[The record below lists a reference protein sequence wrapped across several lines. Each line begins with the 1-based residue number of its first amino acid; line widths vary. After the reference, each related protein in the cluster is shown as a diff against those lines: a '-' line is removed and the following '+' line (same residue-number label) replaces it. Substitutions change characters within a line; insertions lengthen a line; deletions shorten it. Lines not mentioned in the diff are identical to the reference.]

1 MVSEGCKEQ
10 DGIERLLMAYVP
22 ENEYRM
28 SGWLSWGVGGGE
40 GDTVVG
46 TCSQDPNTDA
56 QKKVT

>member
-1 MVSEGCKEQ
+1 M
-10 DGIERLLMAYVP
+10 ERLLMAYVP

-28 SGWLSWGVGGGE
+28 GGWLSWGVGGG
-40 GDTVVG
+40 GGGRRHCLVG